1 MTALTFGGHEVDLA
15 LPIAVLLAVAA
26 TLAIARL
33 LYRQWRAEPAQR
45 SRAWRI
51 ALLVLAQPLCATL
64 LYFAL
69 LPPTTPG
76 EAGTLVVASAG
87 ATSAQLDAGKA
98 GDALVALPEAP
109 GLPGVERVPDL
120 ATALRQHPGTQRVRV
135 VGAGLEARDRDAMRG
150 LALDFDAAALPRG
163 LVELALP
170 SRVVA
175 GGQFHV
181 AGRAERLAGGFAELL
196 DPARQRVDRVAL
208 GAEGR
213 FALTATTRVP
223 GAAIYLLRLRDA
235 RQQVVEDVELPLQV
249 EADPAP
255 RVLVLAGAP
264 NPELKYLRRWAR
276 DAGLAMHTQVGAGGG
291 MQLGDAPIAI
301 NAGNLARFDVVVLD
315 ERAWS
320 ALGDAQRAAL
330 NEAVRGGL
338 GMLLRVTAALS
349 EPERRR
355 LFALGFAAQDGRD
368 STTTRLAS
376 RKLDDDA
383 ERARIG
389 PGTQDSPRPHDAAVA
404 EVPALTRRTLRTTAG
419 DALPLLS
426 DETGTPLGL
435 WRAQGRGRVAVWVLT
450 DSYRLVLAGR
460 SDVYGEL
467 WSDAIATLARA
478 QPLLSFAVE
487 GEARQDQRM
496 SLCGVAAGA
505 SVISPEGEKTSLL
518 SDPATG
524 AKGCAAFWPRQAGWH
539 RLQSG
544 DRQQR
549 FHVRA
554 RNAAMGLHAGEVR
567 AATQRLAAEPAL
579 GGSGV
584 ATTSRAHLQPG
595 ERWPWWLAWLLAS
608 AGLWWFERSRI
619 GRVA

>member
-15 LPIAVLLAVAA
+15 LPIAALLAVAA
-26 TLAIARL
+26 MLAIVRL
-33 LYRQWRAEPAQR
+33 LYRQWHAEPAQR

-109 GLPGVERVPDL
+109 GLSGVERVPDL

-150 LALDFDAAALPRG
+150 LALDFNAAALPRG
-163 LVELALP
+163 LVELAPP

-181 AGRAERLAGGFAELL
+181 AGRAERLSGGFAELL

-208 GAEGR
+208 GADGR
-213 FALTATTRVP
+213 FALTATTRVS

-235 RQQVVEDVELPLQV
+235 RQQVVEDIELPLQV

-330 NEAVRGGL
+330 NESVRGGL

-349 EPERRR
+349 ELERRR
-355 LFALGFAAQDGRD
+355 LLALGFTAQDGRD
-368 STTTRLAS
+368 STITRLAS
-376 RKLDDDA
+376 RKRDDDA

-404 EVPALTRRTLRTTAG
+404 EIPALTRRTLRTTAG
-419 DALPLLS
+419 DALPMQR
-426 DETGTPLGL
+426 DDTGTPLGL
-435 WRAQGRGRVAVWVLT
+435 WRAQGRGRVAVWTLT

-460 SDVYGEL
+460 NDVYGEL
-467 WSDAIATLARA
+467 WSETIAKLARA
-478 QPLLSFAVE
+478 RSRQSFAVE
-487 GEARQDQRM
+487 SEARQDQRM
-496 SLCGVAAGA
+496 SLCGIAAGA
-505 SVISPEGEKTSLL
+505 SVTSPGGAKTSLL

-524 AKGCAAFWPRQAGWH
+524 SNACAAFWPRQAGWH

-544 DRQQR
+544 DRQQL

-554 RNAAMGLHAGEVR
+554 RNAAVGLHAGEVR
-567 AATQRLAAEPAL
+567 EATQRLAAEPAL
-579 GGSGV
+579 GVSG
-584 ATTSRAHLQPG
+584 ANTTSRPHPQPG
-595 ERWPWWLAWLLAS
+595 SRWPWWLAWLLAS